1 MNMAEIA
8 SLGIANPY
16 KQQYG
21 NYIGGQWVILQI
33 DEVLGV
39 LGDPQAGRGFD
50 GFHRRTGLRLGMG
63 GAEETAD
70 VGLGGVEHG
79 ARA

>member
-21 NYIGGQWVILQI
+21 NYIGGQWVSS
-33 DEVLGV
+33 
-39 LGDPQAGRGFD
+39 
-50 GFHRRTGLRLGMG
+50 
-63 GAEETAD
+63 
-70 VGLGGVEHG
+70 
-79 ARA
+79 